1 MVALTGIAAFVC
13 CCVLVFDTSS
23 LDDQVRAG
31 ISIDKS
37 RIVRDFIIFFISLML
52 LFLSAVIR

>member
-1 MVALTGIAAFVC
+1 MVMLTGIAAFVC

-23 LDDQVRAG
+23 LDAQRRAG
-31 ISIDKS
+31 LPIDKG
-37 RIVRDFIIFFISLML
+37 RIVRDFVIFFISLML

>member
-1 MVALTGIAAFVC
+1 MVVLAGIAAFVC

-23 LDDQVRAG
+23 LDEQVRAG

-37 RIVRDFIIFFISLML
+37 RIVRVIFFASLVL
-52 LFLSAVIR
+52 LVLL

>member
-13 CCVLVFDTSS
+13 CCALVFDTSS

-31 ISIDKS
+31 IPIDKS
-37 RIVRDFIIFFISLML
+37 RIVRDFVIFVISLAL
-52 LFLSAVIR
+52 LVLL

>member
-1 MVALTGIAAFVC
+1 MVVLAGIAAFGC

-23 LDDQVRAG
+23 LDEQVRAG

-37 RIVRDFIIFFISLML
+37 RIVRDFVIFFASLVL
-52 LFLSAVIR
+52 LVLL

>member
-1 MVALTGIAAFVC
+1 MVVLAGIAAFVC

-37 RIVRDFIIFFISLML
+37 RIVRDFVVFFVSLML
-52 LFLSAVIR
+52 LFLSSVIR

>member
-1 MVALTGIAAFVC
+1 MVALTAIAAFVC
-13 CCVLVFDTSS
+13 CCVLIFDTSS

-37 RIVRDFIIFFISLML
+37 RIVRDFIIFFTSLML

>member
-1 MVALTGIAAFVC
+1 MVVLAGIAACVC

-23 LDDQVRAG
+23 LDEQVRAG

-37 RIVRDFIIFFISLML
+37 RIVRDFVIFFASLVL
-52 LFLSAVIR
+52 LVLL

>member
-1 MVALTGIAAFVC
+1 MVVLTGIAAFVC

-23 LDDQVRAG
+23 LDEQVRAG

-37 RIVRDFIIFFISLML
+37 RIVRDFVIFFVSLAL
-52 LFLSAVIR
+52 LFLL